1 MDQISNFREVLGL
14 DKQPINH
21 VQKQAPDVET
31 SLVKEKKKKT
41 STPKVKQNKKTTE
54 KTNDY
59 ADAKTIR
66 LMPPVHRK
74 LKLMGLW
81 LDSEGIMANPS
92 ANDIISMALDA
103 LIDEV
108 YPKAK
113 GFVNR

>member
-14 DKQPINH
+14 DKQPSMPAQMKTTDEEFH
-21 VQKQAPDVET
+21 Q
-31 SLVKEKKKKT
+31 VKGKK
-41 STPKVKQNKKTTE
+41 SSSPKVKQNKKTKE

-66 LMPPVHRK
+66 VMPPVHRK

-103 LIDEV
+103 LIDGV
-108 YPKAK
+108 YPKAR
-113 GFVNR
+113 GFVSK

>member
-14 DKQPINH
+14 DRQPSTPAHMQITDEEFP
-21 VQKQAPDVET
+21 Q
-31 SLVKEKKKKT
+31 VKEKK
-41 STPKVKQNKKTTE
+41 SSSPKVKQNKKTKE

-66 LMPPVHRK
+66 VMPPVHRK

-81 LDSEGIMANPS
+81 LDSEGIMTNPS

-103 LIDEV
+103 LIDGV
-108 YPKAK
+108 YPKAR
-113 GFVNR
+113 GFVSK

>member
-14 DKQPINH
+14 DRQPSNH

-31 SLVKEKKKKT
+31 NLVKEKKT

-59 ADAKTIR
+59 AEAKTIR
-66 LMPPVHRK
+66 VMPPVHRK

-113 GFVNR
+113 GFVNK

>member
-14 DKQPINH
+14 DRQLSNP
-21 VQKQAPDVET
+21 VQKPAQDVDT
-31 SLVKEKKKKT
+31 HLVKEKKT
-41 STPKVKQNKKTTE
+41 SSPKVKQNKKSKETS
-54 KTNDY
+54 NDY

-66 LMPPVHRK
+66 VMPPVHRK

-81 LDSEGIMANPS
+81 LDSEGVITNPS

-103 LIDEV
+103 LIDGV

-113 GFVNR
+113 GFVNK

>member
-14 DKQPINH
+14 DRQPSNP

-31 SLVKEKKKKT
+31 NLVKEKKT
-41 STPKVKQNKKTTE
+41 STPKVKQNKKAKE

-66 LMPPVHRK
+66 VMPPVHRK

-81 LDSEGIMANPS
+81 LDSEGIMTNPS

-103 LIDEV
+103 LIDGV
-108 YPKAK
+108 YPKAR
-113 GFVNR
+113 GFVNK

>member
-14 DKQPINH
+14 DRQPNNH

-31 SLVKEKKKKT
+31 NLVKEKK
-41 STPKVKQNKKTTE
+41 SSSPKVKQNKKTKE
-54 KTNDY
+54 NDY

-66 LMPPVHRK
+66 VMPPVHRK

-113 GFVNR
+113 GFVNK

>member
-14 DKQPINH
+14 DRQPSMP
-21 VQKQAPDVET
+21 VQVQTTDEELPQ
-31 SLVKEKKKKT
+31 VKEKK
-41 STPKVKQNKKTTE
+41 SSFPKVKQNKKTKE

-66 LMPPVHRK
+66 VMPPVHRK

-81 LDSEGIMANPS
+81 LDSEGIMTNPS

-103 LIDEV
+103 LIDGV
-108 YPKAK
+108 YSKAK
-113 GFVNR
+113 GFVNK

>member
-14 DKQPINH
+14 DRQTSNP
-21 VQKQAPDVET
+21 VQKQTPDVEPHR
-31 SLVKEKKKKT
+31 VKEKKL
-41 STPKVKQNKKTTE
+41 SSPKVEQNKKTKE

-59 ADAKTIR
+59 SDAKTIR
-66 LMPPVHRK
+66 VMPSVHRK

-103 LIDEV
+103 LIDGV

-113 GFVNR
+113 GFVNK

>member
-1 MDQISNFREVLGL
+1 MQTTDEEFPQ
-14 DKQPINH
+14 
-21 VQKQAPDVET
+21 
-31 SLVKEKKKKT
+31 VKEKK
-41 STPKVKQNKKTTE
+41 SSSPKVKQNKKTKE

-66 LMPPVHRK
+66 VMPPVHRK

-103 LIDEV
+103 LIDGV
-108 YPKAK
+108 YPKAR
-113 GFVNR
+113 GFVSK

>member
-14 DKQPINH
+14 DRQPSTPA
-21 VQKQAPDVET
+21 QMQTTDEEFPQ
-31 SLVKEKKKKT
+31 VKEKK
-41 STPKVKQNKKTTE
+41 SSSPKVKQNKKTKE

-66 LMPPVHRK
+66 VMPPVHRK

-92 ANDIISMALDA
+92 ANDIISMALNA
-103 LIDEV
+103 LIDGV
-108 YPKAK
+108 YPKAR
-113 GFVNR
+113 GFVSK

>member
-14 DKQPINH
+14 DRQPSMP
-21 VQKQAPDVET
+21 VQVQTTDEEFPQ
-31 SLVKEKKKKT
+31 VKEKK
-41 STPKVKQNKKTTE
+41 SSSPKVKQNKKTKD

-66 LMPPVHRK
+66 VMPPVHRK

-103 LIDEV
+103 LIDGV
-108 YPKAK
+108 YPKAR
-113 GFVNR
+113 GFVSK